1 MRFTDQTAIRM
12 IADVEFMCTG
22 FLIAY
27 TAGFI
32 VVMVMK
38 STKRRKGYGKYP

>member
-1 MRFTDQTAIRM
+1 MCFTDQTAVSM
-12 IADVEFMCTG
+12 IADVQLMCTG

-27 TAGFI
+27 TAGLI

-38 STKRRKGYGKYP
+38 STKRRKGYGEYP